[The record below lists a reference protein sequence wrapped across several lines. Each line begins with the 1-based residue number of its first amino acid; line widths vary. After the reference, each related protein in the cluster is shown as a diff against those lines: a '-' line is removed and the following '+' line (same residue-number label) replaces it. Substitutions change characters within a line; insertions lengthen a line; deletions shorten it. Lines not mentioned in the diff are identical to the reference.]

1 MVWAKLGS
9 SRRVAAL
16 GLGFALSCWSA
27 RGRAEPGVPEGEWL
41 RWQGPI
47 ECQNTRE
54 VERQIE
60 SLLGHAPD
68 LAQLPPTR
76 VEMSWAQE
84 HNWTLRI
91 SVALP
96 AGQRRREVDVRTCAD
111 GFDVVALTLALILDP
126 DLQLGDVADTL
137 EAADASGA
145 TPEQPAPTVAP
156 APVAASAPAPSN
168 ADSDLDGAHEGADSS
183 AGLAKVLISTGPSL
197 ELSASGRA
205 DFGSLP
211 SSLYGGGLDLS
222 FSAAQW
228 RVDLGGA
235 FLGKSGDQLPAARYP
250 VSYSNLFGSLR
261 GCRDF
266 GGDRGGHFGLC
277 AGAQLGSVGASEQG
291 GERRSPRG
299 LWAAATLGAEMGLD
313 LSETWGAFSRV
324 ELVFPFEHHELELA
338 GGSVVHELPTAS
350 LQLTLGAVVQ
360 LTDWASP

>member
-1 MVWAKLGS
+1 MPWTSPGS
-9 SRRVAAL
+9 CASAAAL
-16 GLGFALSCWSA
+16 GLGFALLCVSLPGSA
-27 RGRAEPGVPEGEWL
+27 EGAPEREWL
-41 RWQGPI
+41 RWQGPV

-68 LAQLPPTR
+68 PAQLPPTR
-76 VEMSWAQE
+76 VEVSWAQE
-84 HNWTLRI
+84 RSWTLRI
-91 SVALP
+91 RVALP
-96 AGQRRREVDVRTCAD
+96 AGERRREVDVRTCAD

-126 DLQLGDVADTL
+126 DLQLGG
-137 EAADASGA
+137 DASALDASAAGEV
-145 TPEQPAPTVAP
+145 TPEEP
-156 APVAASAPAPSN
+156 APVVAPSPVPVSAPAPNDASSD
-168 ADSDLDGAHEGADSS
+168 ADTALDAADSS
-183 AGLAKVLISTGPSL
+183 PGATKAGINLGPSL

-211 SSLYGGGLDLS
+211 SSMYGGGLDLS

-228 RVDLGGA
+228 RVDVGGA
-235 FLGKSGDQLPAARYP
+235 FLGKAGDQLPSARYP

-261 GCRDF
+261 GCREF

-277 AGAQLGSVGASEQG
+277 AGGQLGSVGASEQG

-299 LWAAATLGAEMGLD
+299 LWAAATMGAELGLD

-350 LQLTLGAVVQ
+350 LQLTIGGVVK
-360 LTDWASP
+360 LTDWSSP

>member
-1 MVWAKLGS
+1 MVWAIPRS

-16 GLGFALSCWSA
+16 GLGFALLCLSA
-27 RGRAEPGVPEGEWL
+27 RGRAESAVTGAEWL

-68 LAQLPPTR
+68 PSQLPPTR
-76 VEMSWAQE
+76 VEVSWAPE
-84 HNWTLRI
+84 RSWTLRI
-91 SVALP
+91 RVALP
-96 AGQRRREVDVRTCAD
+96 AGERRREVDVRTCAD

-126 DLQLGDVADTL
+126 DLQLGD
-137 EAADASGA
+137 DASALDAAGTSAAA
-145 TPEQPAPTVAP
+145 TEQPAPAVAP
-156 APVAASAPAPSN
+156 APVAASAAPPSK
-168 ADSDLDGAHEGADSS
+168 DSDVQAPTEGPDSS
-183 AGLAKVLISTGPSL
+183 AGTTAVVVDTGPSL

-228 RVDLGGA
+228 RTDLGGA
-235 FLGKSGDQLPAARYP
+235 FLGKAGDQLPSARYP

-261 GCRDF
+261 GCREF
-266 GGDRGGHFGLC
+266 GGNRGGHFGLC
-277 AGAQLGSVGASEQG
+277 VGGQLGSVGASEQG

-299 LWAAATLGAEMGLD
+299 LWVAATLGAELGMD

-350 LQLTLGAVVQ
+350 LQLTIGAVVK

>member
-1 MVWAKLGS
+1 MVWATLGS
-9 SRRVAAL
+9 SERAAAL
-16 GLGFALSCWSA
+16 GLGFALLCLSA
-27 RGRAEPGVPEGEWL
+27 RGRAETGVPEREWL
-41 RWQGPI
+41 RWQGPV

-76 VEMSWAQE
+76 VEVSWAQE
-84 HNWTLRI
+84 RSWTLRI
-91 SVALP
+91 RVALP
-96 AGQRRREVDVRTCAD
+96 AGERRREVDVRTCAD

-126 DLQLGDVADTL
+126 DLQLGDDAAALDAAAAGEVA
-137 EAADASGA
+137 
-145 TPEQPAPTVAP
+145 PEEPAPAVAP
-156 APVAASAPAPSN
+156 TPVAVSTPAPSN
-168 ADSDLDGAHEGADSS
+168 ASSDADAAIQGADSA
-183 AGLAKVLISTGPSL
+183 AGATTVVIPTGPSL
-197 ELSASGRA
+197 ALSASGRA

-211 SSLYGGGLDLS
+211 SSLYGGELDLS

-228 RVDLGGA
+228 RLELGGA
-235 FLGKSGDQLPAARYP
+235 FLGKSGDQLPSARYP

-261 GCRDF
+261 GCREF

-277 AGAQLGSVGASEQG
+277 AGSQLGSVGASEQG

-299 LWAAATLGAEMGLD
+299 LWWAATLGAELGLE
-313 LSETWGAFSRV
+313 LSESWGAFSRV
-324 ELVFPFEHHELELA
+324 ELVFPFAHHELELA

-350 LQLTLGAVVQ
+350 LQLAIGAAVK